1 MSIKKYLYFERYIFF
16 NYINLF
22 SLPVKLSFN
31 RSVHMEIGEK
41 SHTNSTTD
49 TISINY
55 EEDGILLVK
64 ELKKQV
70 LSKGA
75 WTTNMFLYQE
85 YDRANSNYKP
95 QKISL
100 RRYQKKDG
108 NYIQRSKFTIS
119 SDKQG
124 HMIAKKIAEWY
135 PNTVLAGDTV
145 EESNSPE

>member
-1 MSIKKYLYFERYIFF
+1 
-16 NYINLF
+16 
-22 SLPVKLSFN
+22 
-31 RSVHMEIGEK
+31 MEIGEK
-41 SHTNSTTD
+41 NQNNSTTD

-75 WTTNMFLYQE
+75 WTTIMFLYQE
-85 YDRANSNYKP
+85 YDRANGNYKP

-119 SDKQG
+119 SDKQA
-124 HMIAKKIAEWY
+124 HLISKKIKEWY
-135 PNTVLAGDTV
+135 PDTVLSGDSV

>member
-1 MSIKKYLYFERYIFF
+1 
-16 NYINLF
+16 
-22 SLPVKLSFN
+22 
-31 RSVHMEIGEK
+31 MEIGEK
-41 SHTNSTTD
+41 GSASSTAD
-49 TISINY
+49 NISINY

-75 WTTNMFLYQE
+75 WTTIMFLYQE
-85 YDRANSNYKP
+85 YDRANKNYKP

-119 SDKQG
+119 SDKQA

-135 PNTVLAGDTV
+135 PNTVLADSAV
-145 EESNSPE
+145 EETNSAE